1 MAAPTEHVVVPDG
14 TYEYTFAF
22 LPRQGFAL
30 DAKKPD
36 EPVEIQHLT
45 IKYDVKAQRFPPFS
59 PGISDKKIQVV
70 WASDRSWYETQ

>member
-1 MAAPTEHVVVPDG
+1 MAVSTEYLIVPDG
-14 TYEYTFAF
+14 TYEYTFSF
-22 LPRQGFAL
+22 LPRQDFSL

-45 IKYDVKAQRFPPFS
+45 IKYDAKSQRFPPFY

-70 WASDRSWYETQ
+70 WASDRSWYETK